1 MDRAR
6 LDRLEIADLVDRA
19 VNGDGGLLF
28 QVLAFRLDLEV
39 FFVLWLIGVL
49 VVAEM
54 VDATTVQPRQIR
66 YLKYF
71 IAVQIVIFGAIV
83 AEKVLEI
90 LSS

>member
-1 MDRAR
+1 MQKKA
-6 LDRLEIADLVDRA
+6 LYPIIALGAWVMLL
-19 VNGDGGLLF
+19 LLF

-71 IAVQIVIFGAIV
+71 IAVQVVIFGAIV

>member
-1 MDRAR
+1 MQRKVLYPILAV
-6 LDRLEIADLVDRA
+6 IAWVVIL
-19 VNGDGGLLF
+19 LLF

-39 FFVLWLIGVL
+39 FFVLWLIGLL

-54 VDATTVQPRQIR
+54 IDTSAVQPRNIR

-71 IAVQIVIFGAIV
+71 IAVQVVIFGAIV

-90 LSS
+90 LNS

>member
-1 MDRAR
+1 MQSKA
-6 LDRLEIADLVDRA
+6 LYPIIALVTWA
-19 VNGDGGLLF
+19 VLLILF

-71 IAVQIVIFGAIV
+71 IAVQVVIFGAIV

-90 LSS
+90 LNS

>member
-1 MDRAR
+1 MQKKA
-6 LDRLEIADLVDRA
+6 LYPIIALGVW
-19 VNGDGGLLF
+19 VMLLLLF

-71 IAVQIVIFGAIV
+71 IAVQVVIFGAIV